1 MAASVVTARRSNELT
16 VKLANTSRSAKTM
29 TMRIKKTALMVF
41 FTAFLI
47 MGVGVM
53 NAAAQTVWVV
63 CSFDTSS
70 VSKGK
75 DGREKFERRFY
86 VSDLVSMS
94 KEDFLATDSTGD
106 RIEGL
111 CGDYLDKTVNK
122 AATARGE
129 RLDTGGSL
137 KIIRNIELSGE
148 NIGSPN
154 PYNFAPKEKIEKLR
168 DEKIKEAKD
177 AGRVIYTF
185 NWDPTGA
192 NEADDLANEMKRT
205 QPTIGPTT
213 PSKSAKPAS
222 GKVAP

>member
-1 MAASVVTARRSNELT
+1 MRMTGSIKRR
-16 VKLANTSRSAKTM
+16 
-29 TMRIKKTALMVF
+29 ALMIF
-41 FTAFLI
+41 FAALLI
-47 MGVGVM
+47 VGGG
-53 NAAAQTVWVV
+53 AAKASAQTVWLV

-70 VSKGK
+70 VFKGK

-94 KEDFLATDSTGD
+94 REDFLAADSTGD
-106 RIEGL
+106 RVEGL
-111 CGDYLDKTVNK
+111 CGNYLDKTVNQ

-129 RLDTGGSL
+129 KLDVSGTL

-148 NIGSPN
+148 DAGGPN

-168 DEKIKEAKD
+168 DEAIKEAKD
-177 AGRVIYTF
+177 AGRVVYTF
-185 NWDPTGA
+185 NWDPSGA
-192 NEADDLANEMKRT
+192 NEANDLANEMKRT

-213 PSKSAKPAS
+213 PSKSAKPAG